1 MSGLHESL
9 RTMLGDRFDPQ
20 TGVATPRDERELME
34 AFRALQ
40 SHGGILGR
48 DVVISR
54 ASLNRIGPVDVKSGV
69 VQAGA
74 GVTLVALEEALRQ
87 KELSLGP
94 LSPSMRDLTVAD
106 WLEGPWAG
114 LRAVPGGGLETA
126 CLALEAVMPDGL
138 RFSSRASPRSAAGP
152 DLDHLFLGGEGRFG
166 LLLSATLRAFDRPR
180 AHREVQ
186 YAFDSVAALVEGVRE
201 AIAAR
206 VWWEHLVL
214 ASHGGGRWSAWGR
227 VIGSAEGVERDLA
240 SAGDAFV
247 AAGGRPLKPGVPSSG
262 GHADEHEVS
271 WEALAGALNEHSGS
285 ASAAWTVWH
294 PGLEAVRVT
303 ESVPGGLPMKRSS
316 WTEDVLVRALGEAD
330 PAGVMGSGALGGR
343 P

>member
-1 MSGLHESL
+1 
-9 RTMLGDRFDPQ
+9 MLGDRFDPQ
-20 TGVATPRDERELME
+20 TRLARPADERELME
-34 AFRALQ
+34 ALRALR
-40 SHGGILGR
+40 SHGGVLGR

-54 ASLNRIGPVDVKSGV
+54 ASLTGMGPVDVKSGV
-69 VQAGA
+69 AQAGA
-74 GVTLVALEEALRQ
+74 GVTLGALEEALRQ

-94 LSPSMRDLTVAD
+94 LSPSVRDLTVAD

-114 LRAVPGGGLETA
+114 LRAVPGGALETA

-180 AHREVQ
+180 AQREVQ
-186 YAFDSVAALVEGVRE
+186 YAFDSVAALVNGVRA

-214 ASHGGGRWSAWGR
+214 AFHGGGRWSAWGR

-247 AAGGRPLKPGVPSSG
+247 SVGGRPLKPSVPSVPASSG
-262 GHADEHEVS
+262 GHVEHELS

-285 ASAAWTVWH
+285 ASAAWTVWR
-294 PGLEAVRVT
+294 PGLESVLVT
-303 ESVPGGLPMKRSS
+303 ERVRGGLPMKRSP
-316 WTEDVLVRALGEAD
+316 WTEDVLLRALGEAD
-330 PAGVMGSGALGGR
+330 PAGVMGSGTLGGR